1 MKLTTEQLDRL
12 ADIGAAAA
20 FSELTDRSSCVYVD
34 SDPEILL
41 EYKDDA
47 PARRAFVEAVVAN
60 LPDSDWPLTRDAFSS
75 RGITTD
81 EAAADWVS
89 IANDKIS
96 LANT

>member
-1 MKLTTEQLDRL
+1 MKLTTEQLDNL

-20 FSELTDRSSCVYVD
+20 FSALSDGSWSAYVNPEANGYL
-34 SDPEILL
+34 SDG
-41 EYKDDA
+41 
-47 PARRAFVEAVVAN
+47 PARRAFVEAVIAN
-60 LPDSDWPLTRDAFSS
+60 LPEGTIDWPLTRDAFAS
-75 RGITTD
+75 RGIATD